1 MGCCMCFTVDLR
13 GSVFDKK
20 ENEMEYHD
28 SFNSFNDIS
37 LSSNSSE
44 SDIID
49 WLEFKKLK
57 SSTESTALF
66 SSFNHTKMCRK
77 DNKNLSNT
85 GSIVNS
91 FVVTVPLPLMMNF
104 SSVK

>member
-1 MGCCMCFTVDLR
+1 MGCCMCFTQELR
-13 GSVFDKK
+13 GSVFDKQ
-20 ENEMEYHD
+20 ENEMAFKD
-28 SFNSFNDIS
+28 SCNSFNDIS

-44 SDIID
+44 SDLID
-49 WLEFKKLK
+49 WLEFKKFK

-77 DNKNLSNT
+77 YNKNLSNT
-85 GSIVNS
+85 GSIVDS
-91 FVVTVPLPLMMNF
+91 FVVTFPLPLVPNI